1 MKTAVLICC
10 IIFSAF
16 LFFHLIIVR
25 VETYLNDGAA
35 RPNILAEQAQE

>member
-1 MKTAVLICC
+1 MRTAVLICC

-16 LFFHLIIVR
+16 LFFHTIIVR

>member
-1 MKTAVLICC
+1 MRTAVLICC
-10 IIFSAF
+10 IIFLAF
-16 LFFHLIIVR
+16 LLFHPIIAR